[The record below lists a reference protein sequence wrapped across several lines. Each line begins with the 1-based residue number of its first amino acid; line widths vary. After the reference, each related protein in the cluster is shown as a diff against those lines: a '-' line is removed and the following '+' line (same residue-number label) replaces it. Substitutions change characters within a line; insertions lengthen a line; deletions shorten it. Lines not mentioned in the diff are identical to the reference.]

1 MMSSTKIT
9 IFFLLRKILTYFKPT
24 LFVTIFLSRNL
35 LERNWFLQL
44 IIAMKWRL
52 YWIFQCNLWLVCR
65 EKYLRPWGSYEISS
79 HMNKSPFIAWI
90 KNLFYVHKYGKTSLK
105 YYNIKGGQKKI
116 FRYQFFNT
124 IDMFKNPYSENKL
137 KTYRIVVCSSSE
149 FHWTLDIE
157 KCLTEFECTRWTVWV
172 RTDRLDPV
180 DTDPGVFGR
189 QAERGP
195 GRAHCVRLPFLL
207 SLLLR

>member
-1 MMSSTKIT
+1 MTGLPWE
-9 IFFLLRKILTYFKPT
+9 IFGTMRLIRNFLT
-24 LFVTIFLSRNL
+24 L
-35 LERNWFLQL
+35 
-44 IIAMKWRL
+44 
-52 YWIFQCNLWLVCR
+52 
-65 EKYLRPWGSYEISS
+65 
-79 HMNKSPFIAWI
+79 IAWI
-90 KNLFYVHKYGKTSLK
+90 KNLFYVHTYGKTSMK

-157 KCLTEFECTRWTVWV
+157 KCLTEFECTRWTVLV

-207 SLLLR
+207 SLLLRWYVPECVIVFRLFWVII